1 MPEDYRGCGDTHR
14 EYSRHNR
21 QIGDA
26 NMAVL
31 KQARIIVIGEVT
43 VMRRIVRALVRSR
56 EFVVRVLVLTINEL
70 FVTRGSRVHTRC
82 GVRACAKEWEL
93 DTGRDTDREGAA
105 EAV

>member
-56 EFVVRVLVLTINEL
+56 EFVVRVLVHNQ
-70 FVTRGSRVHTRC
+70 
-82 GVRACAKEWEL
+82 
-93 DTGRDTDREGAA
+93 
-105 EAV
+105 